1 MKHTLVGKLEDVVLE
16 DGGRAKIGTLYSESG
31 DIFLRVQSWVDEADG
46 EHKSFDEIGEL
57 QDFDMSLEEFLELA
71 MKLHAEHGGDS
82 RIRCDAGA
90 NNVSVEVYDK

>member
-1 MKHTLVGKLEDVVLE
+1 MK
-16 DGGRAKIGTLYSESG
+16 I
-31 DIFLRVQSWVDEADG
+31 
-46 EHKSFDEIGEL
+46 EIGEL

>member
-46 EHKSFDEIGEL
+46 EHKSFDDL
-57 QDFDMSLEEFLELA
+57 QGKTLRVTIEVIEDCLE
-71 MKLHAEHGGDS
+71 
-82 RIRCDAGA
+82 
-90 NNVSVEVYDK
+90 NT